1 MYRYVWFKSQTRPSD
16 RHEYYAYTLCYVDDI
31 LVVHHDGM
39 EALKGIDKFFKM
51 KKGSVGDPDYYLGT
65 KLRMMKLVNGV
76 KAWGMSSSKY
86 ALAVVANVVT
96 HIDSKEQGH
105 MLPKRDPTP
114 FKGGYQPEMDVS
126 PELNPENATYYQ
138 SQIGTSSLESAD
150 GLCSTSC
157 QLKWLSLST
166 QLYKKTRCYS

>member
-39 EALKGIDKFFKM
+39 EALRGIDKFFKM
-51 KKGSVGDPDYYLGT
+51 KKVSVGDPDYYLGT

-86 ALAVVANVVT
+86 AIVAVANVVA
-96 HIDSKEQGH
+96 HLKSKGQGN
-105 MLPKRDPTP
+105 MLPKRVPTP
-114 FKGGYQPEMDVS
+114 FKGVYQPEMDVS
-126 PELNPENATYYQ
+126 PELNPENVTYYQ
-138 SQIGTSSLESAD
+138 S
-150 GLCSTSC
+150 
-157 QLKWLSLST
+157 
-166 QLYKKTRCYS
+166 